1 MKRIIQEHSLKCGKE
16 DFIQGEGHLEKC
28 KGHCG
33 GVWYCRR
40 ELRFYSNIAWARG
53 NYSQGEWWGS
63 RDGKL
68 FVDMSRLRENSEETE
83 LTEFLLKTGQGDQTS
98 PRYW

>member
-1 MKRIIQEHSLKCGKE
+1 MLKKRIIQEHSLKHGKE

-33 GVWYCRR
+33 GVWYCKR

-53 NYSQGEWWGS
+53 N
-63 RDGKL
+63 
-68 FVDMSRLRENSEETE
+68 
-83 LTEFLLKTGQGDQTS
+83 
-98 PRYW
+98 